1 MDLDG
6 SILWKAIYF
15 SDLADIVAYFMRAV
29 LREGV
34 GVVDRTRGKAR
45 CACFAP
51 ESHMNMDM
59 SGAQSNWERVRPI
72 RRYSTFVTTFMRS

>member
-1 MDLDG
+1 MTTGSENLNTGLDN
-6 SILWKAIYF
+6 YP
-15 SDLADIVAYFMRAV
+15 DLADIVAYFMRAV

-59 SGAQSNWERVRPI
+59 SGAQSHCAL
-72 RRYSTFVTTFMRS
+72 

>member
-59 SGAQSNWERVRPI
+59 SGAQSHCAL
-72 RRYSTFVTTFMRS
+72 